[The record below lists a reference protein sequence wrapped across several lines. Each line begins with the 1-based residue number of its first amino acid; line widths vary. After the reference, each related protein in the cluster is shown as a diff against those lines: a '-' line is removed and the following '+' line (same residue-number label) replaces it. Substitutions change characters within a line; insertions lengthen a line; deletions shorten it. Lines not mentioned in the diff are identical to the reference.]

1 MAAWEVGVAA
11 WEVGGAAANDIHKV
25 LTIGYWWSGDCV
37 IALHVTMDQGGVIV
51 RWHMTLRKMY
61 L

>member
-1 MAAWEVGVAA
+1 MVGGSGC
-11 WEVGGAAANDIHKV
+11 VGGAAANDIHKV

-37 IALHVTMDQGGVIV
+37 MALHVSMDQGGVIV